1 MPAFGDTFSL
11 SDPDPIGS
19 PVAGAF
25 ESALLDE
32 SLQQV
37 KGMVVNG
44 HPIIGD
50 GFDVERQ
57 DLGCQA
63 FYLYPREHEKPGVIG
78 HKM

>member
-11 SDPDPIGS
+11 TDLYPIGGL
-19 PVAGAF
+19 VAGAF

-32 SLQQV
+32 GLQQV

-57 DLGCQA
+57 NFGCQA
-63 FYLYPREHEKPGVIG
+63 FDLHPWQNG
-78 HKM
+78 